1 MGDPR
6 RSTASAPPRRGIPLL
21 RWLPRQREGGGSPS
35 PACTYGRI
43 GWCPRR
49 RCLGGGGAGGGLFGV
64 GAAFSGGGALRSS
77 SSSRATCWRSD
88 PWWRRIWGL
97 VFRTGRERRLLPASG
112 SRSST
117 ARWRSWRERAVAVV
131 VRRQRLRRGAADGS
145 CGICQGTGRSQAVV
159 WRLKTVFVA
168 DAGGAAGLRSGSVAP
183 SYCTFLS
190 VFVLRTLYVVL
201 C

>member
-21 RWLPRQREGGGSPS
+21 RRLPRQREGGGSPS

-49 RCLGGGGAGGGLFGV
+49 RCLGGGGAGGELFGV

-77 SSSRATCWRSD
+77 SSSRATCWHPD
-88 PWWRRIWGL
+88 PWWRWIWGL
-97 VFRTGRERRLLPASG
+97 VSWTGRERRLLPASG

-117 ARWRSWRERAVAVV
+117 ARRRSWRVGAVAMVDH
-131 VRRQRLRRGAADGS
+131 RQRFRRDAADGS
-145 CGICQGTGRSQAVV
+145 WGFCQGTRRSQAVV
-159 WRLKTVFVA
+159 CRLRTVFVA
-168 DAGGAAGLRSGSVAP
+168 DAGEVAVLRSGSVVP
-183 SYCTFLS
+183 SFCTFIS
-190 VFVLRTLYVVL
+190 VFVLCTLYLVL